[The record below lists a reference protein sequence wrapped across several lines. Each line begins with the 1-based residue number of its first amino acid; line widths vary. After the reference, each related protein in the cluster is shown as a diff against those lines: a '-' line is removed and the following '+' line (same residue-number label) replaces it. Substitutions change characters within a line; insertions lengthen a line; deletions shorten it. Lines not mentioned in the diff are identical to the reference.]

1 MPLLSEIPC
10 LESSNVSPIDQR
22 WYCEQNGNVR
32 TVTVLEMTY
41 LMCKSSDSLQ
51 FMSAGLPTC
60 AVPASIHCDHL
71 IQAAQGA
78 EADLKVTFR
87 KEI

>member
-1 MPLLSEIPC
+1 M
-10 LESSNVSPIDQR
+10 
-22 WYCEQNGNVR
+22 
-32 TVTVLEMTY
+32 LEMTY